1 MPAPPKF
8 YYRDAK
14 ILGIPFQKY
23 PEVHVFL
30 GKYTALDGT
39 ERERW
44 AHFDPDHC
52 PYMRYNR
59 MVSSMLAR
67 RNPREL
73 RGVLR
78 RYAVRYWMW
87 AMQMPRWRLYKQE
100 CLFEVLKCA
109 MQMLESYVISG
120 RMSRRLR
127 AQGAGNVMGW
137 LLAKAKHK
145 VIWGCHEIALPREY
159 HEKALPL
166 E

>member
-1 MPAPPKF
+1 MTDSPKF

-14 ILGIPFQKY
+14 IHGIPFQKY
-23 PEVHVFL
+23 PETHVFL
-30 GKYTALDGT
+30 GKYIAMDGT

-52 PYMRYNR
+52 TFMRYSR

-87 AMQMPRWRLYKQE
+87 AMQVPRWRVYKQE
-100 CLFEVLKCA
+100 CRLEVLKYA
-109 MQMLESYVISG
+109 MKLLEKHVITG
-120 RMSRRLR
+120 RFR
-127 AQGAGNVMGW
+127 AQDAGHTMGW
-137 LLAKAKHK
+137 LLTKAKQK
-145 VIWGCHEIALPREY
+145 VIWNCDTTE
-159 HEKALPL
+159 LPL

>member
-1 MPAPPKF
+1 MTDSPKF
-8 YYRDAK
+8 YYRDAT
-14 ILGIPFQKY
+14 IRGIPFQTY

-30 GKYTALDGT
+30 GKYTAMDGT

-44 AHFDPDHC
+44 AHFNPDHC
-52 PYMRYNR
+52 PFRRYSR

-100 CLFEVLKCA
+100 YRFEVLKCA
-109 MQMLESYVISG
+109 MKMLEKYVISG
-120 RMSRRLR
+120 RMPLHFR
-127 AQGAGNVMGW
+127 AQGAEIIMVW
-137 LLAKAKHK
+137 LLYTAKQK
-145 VIWGCHEIALPREY
+145 VILNCTTNELPIE
-159 HEKALPL
+159 
-166 E
+166 

>member
-1 MPAPPKF
+1 MPDSPKF

-23 PEVHVFL
+23 PKVHVFL

-44 AHFDPDHC
+44 ADFDPAHC
-52 PYMRYNR
+52 PYIRYNR
-59 MVSSMLAR
+59 MANKMLVR

-78 RYAVRYWMW
+78 RFTVKYWFW
-87 AMQMPRWRLYKQE
+87 QMSTPRWCKMLPDYK
-100 CLFEVLKCA
+100 LKL
-109 MQMLESYVISG
+109 LEKMMTLLEKYIISG
-120 RMSRRLR
+120 RLPKQLR
-127 AQGAGNVMGW
+127 SQGIERVMCW
-137 LLAKAKHK
+137 LMYTANRK
-145 VIWGCHEIALPREY
+145 IWV
-159 HEKALPL
+159 EKAIDGLPI

>member
-1 MPAPPKF
+1 MTDSPKF

-30 GKYTALDGT
+30 GKYTAMDGT

-44 AHFDPDHC
+44 VHFSPAHC
-52 PYMRYNR
+52 PYLRYNR
-59 MVSSMLAR
+59 MVNRMLVR

-87 AMQMPRWRLYKQE
+87 AMQVPFWRVYKQE
-100 CLFEVLKCA
+100 CRFEVLKCA
-109 MQMLESYVISG
+109 MEMLEKFVISG

-127 AQGAGNVMGW
+127 AQGAAYIMGW
-137 LLAKAKHK
+137 LLTKAKQK
-145 VIWGCHEIALPREY
+145 VIWNNHEPI
-159 HEKALPL
+159 ALPL